1 MPNLKRIDLD
11 KNYLTSVQPGFFSRN
26 RELQFANFLNNRI
39 SSIPEHLFSNN
50 PRLEVVW
57 FSGNMVSISRLYLV

>member
-11 KNYLTSVQPGFFSRN
+11 KNYLTSVPPGFFSKN